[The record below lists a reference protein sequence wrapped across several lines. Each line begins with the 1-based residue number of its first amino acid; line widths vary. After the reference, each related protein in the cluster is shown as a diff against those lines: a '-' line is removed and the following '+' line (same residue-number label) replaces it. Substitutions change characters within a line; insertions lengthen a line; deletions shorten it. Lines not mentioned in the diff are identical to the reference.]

1 MAEALPTA
9 GLGRRSLGHPTAG
22 GVSSEGKCDGGWRLR
37 PRPWL
42 YSAELGTRSEAVE
55 SAPACKRHFAEEPG
69 TRVTAVGRAGQ
80 GTRDH
85 RSSRKPLGSARL
97 RRASRPFLA
106 LLLPRTPLSHPLA
119 TWVKLT
125 TATAAGRPVLSPLRA
140 PRQG

>member
-1 MAEALPTA
+1 MPPPALP
-9 GLGRRSLGHPTAG
+9 GLG
-22 GVSSEGKCDGGWRLR
+22 
-37 PRPWL
+37 L
-42 YSAELGTRSEAVE
+42 YSAELGTRSEAAE

-69 TRVTAVGRAGQ
+69 TRVTAAGRAGQ

-85 RSSRKPLGSARL
+85 RSSRRPLGSARL

-125 TATAAGRPVLSPLRA
+125 TVPAAGRPVLSPLRA
-140 PRQG
+140 PPQG